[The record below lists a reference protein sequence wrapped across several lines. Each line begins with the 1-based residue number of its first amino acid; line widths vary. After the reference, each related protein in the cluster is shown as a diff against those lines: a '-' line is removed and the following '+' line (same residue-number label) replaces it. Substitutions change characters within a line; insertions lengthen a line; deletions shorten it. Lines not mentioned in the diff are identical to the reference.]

1 MFQLSFCSGARIQER
16 PPRRGASGA
25 PNQALVRP
33 IEKSGLAEAAGY
45 VIRAREIG

>member
-1 MFQLSFCSGARIQER
+1 MFQLSFCFGREYR
-16 PPRRGASGA
+16 KGRRGASGA

-33 IEKSGLAEAAGY
+33 IEKSGLAEADGY